1 MPELVTIP
9 ISIFDFTVDYERPE
23 FQLLADRAGI
33 VQAIFDGL
41 KPWNPSVD
49 DIEFLNT
56 GKTSEQGTNLRLP
69 MKRVSFFIGPSYF
82 RFSKEAADWHSAQET
97 IEILDHVLS
106 ALLRLSGVKVATKKT
121 SLSMHLQPR
130 RLTFIDI
137 LRPFIAPPLAALESD
152 PLITLAA
159 VAKWNNRKVTVDGSA
174 AVANGVFVRLDRDF
188 PAASTYEDIIQQLK
202 TDQANIF
209 ELLGVEEDQG

>member
-69 MKRVSFFIGPSYF
+69 MKRVSFFIGPSSF

-97 IEILDHVLS
+97 IESLDHALA

-130 RLTFIDI
+130 SLTFIDI
-137 LRPFIAPPLAALESD
+137 LRPFIAPPLASLESD

-159 VAKWNNRKVTVDGSA
+159 VAKWINRKVTVDGSA

-188 PAASTYEDIIQQLK
+188 PAASTYEDIIQQIK